1 MKNPEITSLYKY
13 KPMNQF
19 TLDIIASE
27 RIYYALPES
36 FNDPFDTQCS
46 FMKSTAIVPSTDA
59 DKVARAFPDDPEI
72 VPFELKNV
80 SSDIDVFQGKLKNF
94 GIVSLAESAADI
106 LMWSHYA
113 DNHKG
118 ICIELERNENNA
130 LGNPDETNKV
140 KYTQS
145 YPSLSSKVLLDSD
158 QFNSS
163 LKRVLYTKSKQWEY
177 EKEWRTF
184 KPQGGKVYPLPG
196 KIKSVT
202 FGARSSQ
209 MDIEIVKKLIAGT
222 DIKLFQAE
230 LKQNDFGIKSRKIT

>member
-1 MKNPEITSLYKY
+1 MKNPEVLPLYKY
-13 KPMNQF
+13 KPMNQY

-46 FMKSTAIVPSTDA
+46 FTSSTAITHSTDV
-59 DKVARAFPDDPEI
+59 DKITRAFPDDPDI
-72 VPFELKNV
+72 MAFELKNV
-80 SSDIDVFQGKLKNF
+80 SSGIDSFQRQLKNF

-118 ICIELERNENNA
+118 ICIELDRNKHNE
-130 LGNPDETNKV
+130 LGNSEVTSKV
-140 KYTQS
+140 KYTKS
-145 YPSLSSKVLLDSD
+145 YPSLNSKLLIDSD
-158 QFNSS
+158 KFNSS
-163 LKRVLYTKSKQWEY
+163 LQRVLYTKSKQWEY

-184 KPQGGKVYPLPG
+184 KPQGGTVYPLPG

-202 FGARSSQ
+202 FGTRSSQ
-209 MDIEIVKKLIAGT
+209 MDIEIVKKLIVGT
-222 DIKLFQAE
+222 EIKLFQAE
-230 LKQNDFGIKSRKIT
+230 LKQGDFGIKYKKIT

>member
-1 MKNPEITSLYKY
+1 M
-13 KPMNQF
+13 
-19 TLDIIASE
+19 
-27 RIYYALPES
+27 
-36 FNDPFDTQCS
+36 
-46 FMKSTAIVPSTDA
+46 
-59 DKVARAFPDDPEI
+59 
-72 VPFELKNV
+72 
-80 SSDIDVFQGKLKNF
+80 
-94 GIVSLAESAADI
+94 
-106 LMWSHYA
+106 
-113 DNHKG
+113 
-118 ICIELERNENNA
+118 ELERNENNA

-145 YPSLSSKVLLDSD
+145 YPSLSSNVLLDSD